1 MIESTLSQLL
11 DWFANINNPAYLI
24 QYHYYLLLISCC
36 QKLTLQLPHTIN
48 YILLLILSC
57 LKSSHPSKTFPH
69 SLFPPLYIV
78 YRSSS
83 LFSDFPQL
91 QFSREAIPPT
101 NIANIPPQPLTL
113 HIHAPILIITLMNP
127 GSSTCT
133 GLSYLSSSS
142 SPPPPPPP
150 HTHLL

>member
-11 DWFANINNPAYLI
+11 DGFANINIPAYLI
-24 QYHYYLLLISCC
+24 QYHYYFLSISCC

-57 LKSSHPSKTFPH
+57 FKSSHPSKNFPH

-91 QFSREAIPPT
+91 QFSREAVPPT

-113 HIHAPILIITLMNP
+113 HIHAPILTLMNP
-127 GSSTCT
+127 GSS
-133 GLSYLSSSS
+133 YLHWSKL
-142 SPPPPPPP
+142 PLLLLLLPPPPP